1 MELVKKW
8 LGEFFP
14 SNAGHYNTE
23 DLIRGVT
30 TNPDDWLD
38 DPNTLSPDD
47 IYLTHILATVPSEGM
62 RMARVKE
69 MRDFSFIIELK
80 SRA

>member
-1 MELVKKW
+1 MKLAKEW
-8 LGEFFP
+8 LGLYYP

-38 DPNTLSPDD
+38 DPNSLFLND
-47 IYLTHILATVPSEGM
+47 IYLTHILATVPSESM

-80 SRA
+80 SQA

>member
-1 MELVKKW
+1 MKLAKEW
-8 LGEFFP
+8 LGLYYP

-23 DLIRGVT
+23 DLIQGVV

-38 DPNTLSPDD
+38 DPNTLAPSD
-47 IYLTHILATVPSEGM
+47 IYLTHILATIPSEGM
-62 RMARVKE
+62 RMARVRE